1 VVSPHITTQVLR
13 GDWKPFLKVVVVV
26 VVVVEEEE
34 EEERCTNPETESCGV
49 VVRFLHIQGF
59 RCL

>member
-13 GDWKPFLKVVVVV
+13 GDWKPFLKVEEE
-26 VVVVEEEE
+26 EEEE

-49 VVRFLHIQGF
+49 VVGFLHIQGF

>member
-1 VVSPHITTQVLR
+1 MLR
-13 GDWKPFLKVVVVV
+13 GDWKPFLKAE
-26 VVVVEEEE
+26 EEEE